1 MFDRQWVILR
11 FRGVFP
17 YLVLRYSDSS
27 GGRGEARVSW
37 SPSAPPDALIFDL
50 LGSLQFNSAPGP
62 HGGPGS
68 SVALFVDFGQ
78 LWLEQDREQL
88 AWHPRLQDRFPGAE
102 PVLLSPARPLRR
114 TPFRLP
120 LRVLAVNPSDI
131 ALSEFLLNEW
141 LYEGGVW
148 GRGIRVGSCAP
159 DGLDRALRGTGADI
173 LVLDRDLRIG
183 RHLQDLPE
191 SRSPRLLMVLDPWP
205 VPYSPRPEER
215 IPRGMAELRV
225 RASADGFINSVLHQ
239 IVHDQPLDAA
249 VHLAR
254 QQINAAPG
262 AARLTADPLTNQSLR
277 LFDAFLHLQ
286 HENDRIAPLLAR
298 VEQFRPVTAGLRRAM
313 IGPPDWSFTRETT
326 GLGPMALMSAGLMQA
341 DQFVRT
347 ETAEN
352 YPTAQ
357 PAAAE
362 DQRVV
367 NVALRRLET
376 EPRLSTMASNSTL
389 KPGCEY
395 EVGVSIGDRL
405 AESLVTGPQ
414 PAIAS
419 LLPSPEDRSGHEL
432 EVAIHAKDFKLVS
445 ERVQRLRLPLAGPS
459 EAVYFRIRP
468 PRENGTAQLRLCI
481 YYRNQLVQSY
491 LLAAQIAA
499 TDDPSGR
506 EVKRS
511 GTALG
516 VRLEY
521 SRSKDRPWDL
531 KGVKERALSVGVNQG
546 AKTHELIVKAS
557 QASGELALLPS
568 TFDTEVNS
576 LRTELNGLVADSS
589 GYERIF
595 QPVAAGAQ
603 PSADVAE
610 AFRKLM
616 RRGGELYR
624 AFFGT
629 ASKSSSV
636 RKAVD
641 LVAGSS
647 NQKIQV
653 VRFDDHFV
661 FPWTLLYDFPLPD
674 ERQGDPP
681 LPLCLGQVVDANGV
695 TVACSHTRKTSDF
708 CVRGFWGVRHY
719 VEELLV
725 QGAGK
730 ATSISRPSKGPLR
743 LVAASNLTE
752 SAALETALKTIESA
766 TEVGPPGGSALLDL
780 LWADP
785 PERPSILVF
794 LAHLEKENKAGEP
807 KGVRVFLGGTDW
819 LTLNELSNRVTSGVA
834 EWDDPRPIVMQMTCN
849 SADVDAA
856 TLNHF
861 LLQWNTAGA
870 AAIVGTEAAVGAGIA
885 SRCARS
891 LTQELWNRKALGEA
905 VTGFRRSLVF
915 EGNPLGFLFTAYGD
929 VDLAVS

>member
-1 MFDRQWVILR
+1 M
-11 FRGVFP
+11 
-17 YLVLRYSDSS
+17 
-27 GGRGEARVSW
+27 
-37 SPSAPPDALIFDL
+37 
-50 LGSLQFNSAPGP
+50 
-62 HGGPGS
+62 
-68 SVALFVDFGQ
+68 
-78 LWLEQDREQL
+78 
-88 AWHPRLQDRFPGAE
+88 
-102 PVLLSPARPLRR
+102 
-114 TPFRLP
+114 
-120 LRVLAVNPSDI
+120 
-131 ALSEFLLNEW
+131 
-141 LYEGGVW
+141 
-148 GRGIRVGSCAP
+148 
-159 DGLDRALRGTGADI
+159 
-173 LVLDRDLRIG
+173 
-183 RHLQDLPE
+183 
-191 SRSPRLLMVLDPWP
+191 
-205 VPYSPRPEER
+205 
-215 IPRGMAELRV
+215 
-225 RASADGFINSVLHQ
+225 
-239 IVHDQPLDAA
+239 
-249 VHLAR
+249 
-254 QQINAAPG
+254 
-262 AARLTADPLTNQSLR
+262 
-277 LFDAFLHLQ
+277 
-286 HENDRIAPLLAR
+286 
-298 VEQFRPVTAGLRRAM
+298 
-313 IGPPDWSFTRETT
+313 
-326 GLGPMALMSAGLMQA
+326 
-341 DQFVRT
+341 
-347 ETAEN
+347 
-352 YPTAQ
+352 
-357 PAAAE
+357 
-362 DQRVV
+362 
-367 NVALRRLET
+367 
-376 EPRLSTMASNSTL
+376 
-389 KPGCEY
+389 
-395 EVGVSIGDRL
+395 
-405 AESLVTGPQ
+405 
-414 PAIAS
+414 
-419 LLPSPEDRSGHEL
+419 
-432 EVAIHAKDFKLVS
+432 
-445 ERVQRLRLPLAGPS
+445 
-459 EAVYFRIRP
+459 
-468 PRENGTAQLRLCI
+468 
-481 YYRNQLVQSY
+481 
-491 LLAAQIAA
+491 
-499 TDDPSGR
+499 
-506 EVKRS
+506 
-511 GTALG
+511 
-516 VRLEY
+516 
-521 SRSKDRPWDL
+521 
-531 KGVKERALSVGVNQG
+531 KERALSVGVNQG

-834 EWDDPRPIVMQMTCN
+834 EWDVA
-849 SADVDAA
+849 ADRDANDLQLSGRGRGHA
-856 TLNHF
+856 EPFPAAMEHCRRGRDRGHRSGRGSGHCVAVRAQPDAGTLEQEGPGRGRNGIS
-861 LLQWNTAGA
+861 QEPG
-870 AAIVGTEAAVGAGIA
+870 IRGESAGIPVH
-885 SRCARS
+885 
-891 LTQELWNRKALGEA
+891 G
-905 VTGFRRSLVF
+905 
-915 EGNPLGFLFTAYGD
+915 
-929 VDLAVS
+929 